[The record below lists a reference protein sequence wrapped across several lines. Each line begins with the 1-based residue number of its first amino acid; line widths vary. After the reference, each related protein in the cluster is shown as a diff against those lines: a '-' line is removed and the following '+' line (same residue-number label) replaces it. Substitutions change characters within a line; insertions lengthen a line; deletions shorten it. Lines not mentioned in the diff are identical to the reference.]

1 MSIVNLSEKYLNS
14 PPKHVAIIMDG
25 NGRWAK
31 SRSLPRFAGHQR
43 GAKVVKK
50 IVHTA
55 PDLGIKYLTL
65 FAFSSEN
72 WKRPQDE
79 VSDLMA
85 LLKLYI
91 SRELVE
97 LHRNNVRVRIL
108 GEISVLSEEIQ
119 KMLNTAVDT
128 TKNNSGL
135 ELCLALNYGS
145 RIEIIKAVKL
155 IAKDISKGLIELNSV
170 DEKTLGA
177 YLDTSDIPDPDLL
190 IRTSGE
196 QRLSNFLLWQLAY
209 TELIFVN
216 CLWPDFTPNDLEK
229 AIQEYQQ
236 RDRRYGAAS
245 V

>member
-55 PDLGIKYLTL
+55 PGLGIKYLTL

-91 SRELVE
+91 SRELGE

-108 GEISVLSEEIQ
+108 GEISLFSDEIQ
-119 KMLNTAVDT
+119 KMLDSAVNK

-155 IAKDISKGLIELNSV
+155 IAKDVSKGLIELNSV
-170 DEKTLGA
+170 DEKTLET
-177 YLDTSDIPDPDLL
+177 YLDTSDVPDPDLL

-216 CLWPDFTPNDLEK
+216 CLWPDFTSDDLEK